1 MNISVD
7 SALSI
12 PKEGVYMPQED
23 LLARLIAK
31 IGKVSDEDAES
42 ITALAKKYGV
52 DIEKET
58 PEPDPQ
64 HEAQESQE
72 TEDTEHTEGQELGG
86 ATGEVNENANEEEGE
101 PEKEEQ
107 PEEGTQAV
115 ENPVVPTVPQEQPIA
130 QPQPQPQVNVE
141 QIVAQVEDR
150 LTARMNERLDEF
162 AKIIAKGVVIQ
173 KELTP
178 GEMQEGA
185 IGGKGS
191 YSPEAVST
199 ESAWEHARKKY
210 EQKR

>member
-7 SALSI
+7 SALSL

-52 DIEKET
+52 DIEKEA

-72 TEDTEHTEGQELGG
+72 TEDAEHQEGQELGE
-86 ATGEVNENANEEEGE
+86 ATGEVNENAGEEAGE
-101 PEKEEQ
+101 PEKEDQ
-107 PEEGTQAV
+107 TQEGTQAV
-115 ENPVVPTVPQEQPIA
+115 ENPVIPTVPQEQPIA
-130 QPQPQPQVNVE
+130 QPQPQVNVE

-178 GEMQEGA
+178 EEMQEGA

-199 ESAWEHARKKY
+199 ESAWEIARKKY